1 VKALNRMINTIF
13 TDFDGTLHD
22 SDSKFESKLDGFL
35 GFNGKTVWHTFFFKV
50 HREIIHTNFPEKHN
64 DVVFHIELLFKL
76 LGKQYDKEEA
86 KRFMQACE
94 QAEEECWTNPNFFDE
109 THEFLQRIKDND
121 LKICVTTGSHAEEK
135 VQGIERFFSG
145 RYFDFAFDETII
157 GYRKTDKNYYN
168 KALIASNSISQKTVS
183 IGDTLSHDIFP
194 AKSIGIVTIW
204 INRRNEKKSKD
215 NNMPDYEV
223 SNLLEALDKLK
234 LK

>member
-1 VKALNRMINTIF
+1 MINTIF

-135 VQGIERFFSG
+135 VRGIERFFSG

-168 KALIASNSISQKTVS
+168 KALIVSNSISQKTVS

>member
-1 VKALNRMINTIF
+1 MINTIF

-135 VQGIERFFSG
+135 VRGIERFFSG